1 MPKFYSHSVFPR
13 GRKVELQSASQK
25 EARRMETRM
34 YRFDLGEVK
43 LDVEV
48 KTLSLDG
55 SVELAGNCCTCTCT
69 CTGVQFPVIDCD

>member
-1 MPKFYSHSVFPR
+1 
-13 GRKVELQSASQK
+13 
-25 EARRMETRM
+25 METRM